1 MSGDSTKRIAKEYAE
16 CAKSPPP
23 HLTLSLPND
32 SNLHTWHITYVSP
45 PESPFHPGRYGLI
58 LTLPPEYPFKPP
70 LLRFVTRIYHPNVTN
85 DDQGNVCLAMLKPEA
100 WKPSLKLKMVLEM
113 IRQLMVE
120 PQAGDPMEP
129 DIAAE
134 YREDRARWGERAQ
147 DMVRKY
153 AMREPDFQDK
163 EKGKGE
169 EGEEGEGEKKG
180 EGGL

>member
-1 MSGDSTKRIAKEYAE
+1 M
-16 CAKSPPP
+16 
-23 HLTLSLPND
+23 
-32 SNLHTWHITYVSP
+32 
-45 PESPFHPGRYGLI
+45 
-58 LTLPPEYPFKPP
+58 
-70 LLRFVTRIYHPNVTN
+70 TN

-134 YREDRARWGERAQ
+134 YREDRAQWGKRAQ

-153 AMREPDFQDK
+153 AMREPDFQEK

-169 EGEEGEGEKKG
+169 EGEDGEGEKKG